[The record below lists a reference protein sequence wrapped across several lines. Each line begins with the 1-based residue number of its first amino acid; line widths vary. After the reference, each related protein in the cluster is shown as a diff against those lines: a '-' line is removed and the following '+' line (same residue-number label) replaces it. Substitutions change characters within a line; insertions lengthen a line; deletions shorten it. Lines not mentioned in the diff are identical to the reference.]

1 MAQLALMLA
10 LATPALA
17 DPALNPEVTQATI
30 NETICAPG
38 YTYTVRPSW
47 YDSAKLKQQLLK
59 DARRDLAQ
67 RTQVP
72 TGITSSRSASAGPR
86 PIRQTCSFQPWEEAY
101 RKDRVEIQ
109 ARRCVCAGKATLA
122 EAQHDLA
129 TDWQAAYHK
138 YAKMVCREAVVK
150 RVMGQARNLTVSRC
164 VKRGI
169 NLYRGCRWNNTAV
182 ANCARLLLEKSSGA
196 SRAPDKALELS
207 AGALAEGDRSSG
219 R

>member
-17 DPALNPEVTQATI
+17 LNPEVTQAPI

-47 YDSAKLKQQLLK
+47 YDSSKLKQQLLK
-59 DARRDLAQ
+59 ARGETWLSAPKYQLDHI
-67 RTQVP
+67 VP
-72 TGITSSRSASAGPR
+72 LCLGGSPTDPSNL
-86 PIRQTCSFQPWEEAY
+86 QLEPWEEAY

-109 ARRCVCAGKATLA
+109 AMRCVFAGKATLA

-138 YAKMVCREAVVK
+138 YAKMVCREAVKK
-150 RVMGQARNLTVSRC
+150 RVMGQAR
-164 VKRGI
+164 
-169 NLYRGCRWNNTAV
+169 Y
-182 ANCARLLLEKSSGA
+182 
-196 SRAPDKALELS
+196 
-207 AGALAEGDRSSG
+207 
-219 R
+219 